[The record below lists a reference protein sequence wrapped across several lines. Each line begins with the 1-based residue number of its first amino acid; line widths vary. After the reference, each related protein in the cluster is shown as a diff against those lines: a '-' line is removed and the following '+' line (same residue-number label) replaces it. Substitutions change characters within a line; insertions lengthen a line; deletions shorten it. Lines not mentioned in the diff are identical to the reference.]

1 MSGIVVGV
9 DLSHHSRTALHW
21 ALAEAALR
29 HTPLTVL
36 SVSPVSA
43 DIFGIAALHYPSDEV
58 ARAEVAK
65 ATQEF
70 VDNEISQRGNSDVQ
84 LTVRVISGL
93 PADELVKASA
103 GADLLVL
110 GARGAGG
117 FSRLVLGSV
126 STQVAHHALCPV
138 VIVPTDR

>member
-9 DLSHHSRTALHW
+9 DLSHHSRSALQW

-29 HTPLTVL
+29 HAPLTVL
-36 SVSPVSA
+36 AVSPVSA
-43 DIFGIAALHYPSDEV
+43 GLFGIAAQHYPADEV
-58 ARAEVAK
+58 ARKELAK
-65 ATQEF
+65 LAQEF
-70 VDNEISQRGNSDVQ
+70 VDSEVSQRGDADVKV
-84 LTVRVISGL
+84 TVRVISGL

-117 FSRLVLGSV
+117 FARLVLGSV
-126 STQVAHHALCPV
+126 STQVTHHALCPV
-138 VIVPTDR
+138 VIIPGDR